1 MRALSHS
8 PFLLPP
14 FPLSPSFLLFSLFP
28 PLPLLPFLSLHPLSL
43 RPSSPSSLQLRD
55 VYLEGQSKR
64 YELKMSVLSK
74 ADEMISKHPE
84 FKRQG
89 HLMVHEKK
97 GKGMSVCV
105 EGGLE
110 GGRAM
115 GDLCV
120 C

>member
-1 MRALSHS
+1 M
-8 PFLLPP
+8 
-14 FPLSPSFLLFSLFP
+14 
-28 PLPLLPFLSLHPLSL
+28 
-43 RPSSPSSLQLRD
+43 
-55 VYLEGQSKR
+55 YLEGQSKR

-110 GGRAM
+110 GGRAT